1 MEMEPAAALPLQ
13 RFLACVEAAAVCD
26 GTAHEA
32 GVVLHEAQD
41 WLKVTHSCRRH
52 AFSADGEPVQACVD
66 LCPLHAPYEA
76 RQAHAWLDAFDGR
89 ADLPSKRLHVN
100 AGGRLQLATDSN

>member
-26 GTAHEA
+26 GTAQEA

-41 WLKVTHSCRRH
+41 LLKVTHSCRRH
-52 AFSADGEPVQACVD
+52 AFSADGEPVQTCVG
-66 LCPLHAPYEA
+66 LCPLHAP
-76 RQAHAWLDAFDGR
+76 HAWLDAFDGW
-89 ADLPSKRLHVN
+89 ADLPSKHLHVN